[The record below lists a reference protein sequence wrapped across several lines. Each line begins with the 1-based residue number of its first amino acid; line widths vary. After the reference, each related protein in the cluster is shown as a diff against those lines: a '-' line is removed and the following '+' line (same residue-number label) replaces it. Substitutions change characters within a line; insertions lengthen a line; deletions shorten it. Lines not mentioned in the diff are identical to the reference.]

1 MADPAQD
8 RRGHPHHD
16 RDLVHD
22 RADGAHPALPRG
34 AAGRLARLARR
45 PGTVAALRPWLAA
58 LVFGVLA
65 ATDGVDGYLARSR
78 NEVTTFGKFLDPLAD
93 KLLVTAALLALV
105 DLDVLP
111 SWIALVIISRE
122 FIVSGLRMVASAEGQ
137 VIAAS
142 WYGKVKT
149 FFQIVA
155 IMLFIVK
162 DSATLAAAGSDI
174 VTFVNALAWVT
185 MGIAVALTILSMVD
199 YFRHAVTCSSVR
211 GRSSPRADAAEANRT
226 RTRNA
231 RLDRQRR
238 SSPSAPS
245 SSRVFAST
253 PTRARSHSRSPVP
266 ATE

>member
-1 MADPAQD
+1 MTEPAQSAEGT
-8 RRGHPHHD
+8 RITTATWVTIARMVLIPVF
-16 RDLVHD
+16 LVVLL
-22 RADGAHPALPRG
+22 ADWPAWLNAPT
-34 AAGRLARLARR
+34 A
-45 PGTVAALRPWLAA
+45 VAALRPWIAA
-58 LVFGVLA
+58 FVFGVLA

-78 NEVTTFGKFLDPLAD
+78 GEVTTFGKFLDPLAD

-162 DSATLAAAGSDI
+162 DSATLAAAGEDV
-174 VTFVNALAWVT
+174 VTFVNAVAWVT
-185 MGIAVALTILSMVD
+185 MGIAVALTVLSMID
-199 YFRHAVTCSSVR
+199 YFRSAGDVLVGPWSK
-211 GRSSPRADAAEANRT
+211 PP
-226 RTRNA
+226 
-231 RLDRQRR
+231 QR
-238 SSPSAPS
+238 
-245 SSRVFAST
+245 
-253 PTRARSHSRSPVP
+253 
-266 ATE
+266 